1 MTKFFN
7 KKLKY
12 LLSSLIVISS
22 YFISNGSLSHTLK
35 VVIVLLAIE
44 SILSMIEKNKKMNY
58 VIQIID
64 EEKIYYYS
72 EKKMKPELTENFQ
85 KATIFSTKKNAM
97 NKAYELNEMLKNKE
111 ILLITVK
118 FHEKK

>member
-7 KKLKY
+7 KKLKC

-44 SILSMIEKNKKMNY
+44 SILSMIEKNQKMHY

-72 EKKMKPELTENFQ
+72 EEKMKPELTENFQ
-85 KATIFSTKKNAM
+85 EATIFSTKKNAM